1 MKNNINNNVLFFSV
15 LMAAYRN
22 AKYIEEAINSVI
34 KQTYPHWELII
45 VDDHSDDNS
54 IEVIKP
60 FLKDNR
66 IKLIP
71 HKVNTGY
78 GDTLKTAA
86 DNANFDIIAIL
97 DADDKLHEK
106 ALEKMADAYRNNPN
120 CGFIYSTM
128 YDCDSNLENC
138 LVSKLVGP
146 IIPEQTN
153 IFNIRV
159 SHFKTFRKDLYKKT
173 SGFDPNQKRAV
184 DKDII
189 FKMEEVTKFKFID
202 TPLYYYRHHESG
214 ISQGKTEREAWI
226 YHYIAKCKA
235 YRRRLNKDIPNVS
248 LHYLYYEYFKITF
261 HKLNRKIKTV
271 IRIFKSS
278 NQVKKLLILSRFL
291 TSKSRILDSIR
302 EEIIKGL
309 D

>member
-1 MKNNINNNVLFFSV
+1 MIGNPSFSI
-15 LMAAYRN
+15 LMACFNN
-22 AKYIEEAINSVI
+22 AKFIEIAIKSVI
-34 KQTYPHWELII
+34 SQKYSQWELII
-45 VDDHSDDNS
+45 VDDCSTDRS
-54 IEVIKP
+54 IDIINP
-60 FLKDNR
+60 FLKDKR
-66 IKLIP
+66 IKLIT
-71 HKVNTGY
+71 HKENSGY
-78 GDTLKTAA
+78 GGSLKTSAA
-86 DNANFDIIAIL
+86 NASNNILGIL

-106 ALEKMADAYRNNPN
+106 ALEIMADAYRNNPN

-138 LVSKLVGP
+138 LVNKMVGP
-146 IIPEQTN
+146 TIPEKTN

-159 SHFKTFRKDLYKKT
+159 SHFKTFRRDLYKKT

-248 LHYLYYEYFKITF
+248 LQYLYFEYFKITF
-261 HKLNRKIKTV
+261 HKLNRIIKTL
-271 IRIFKSS
+271 IRIFKTS
-278 NQVKKLLILSRFL
+278 NQVKKLLNLSRFL
-291 TSKSRILDSIR
+291 TGKNRILNSII

>member
-1 MKNNINNNVLFFSV
+1 MDKTSDLKKFCFSILMANYNNEIYIKEAIDSV
-15 LMAAYRN
+15 LA
-22 AKYIEEAINSVI
+22 
-34 KQTYPHWELII
+34 QTYPYWELII
-45 VDDHSDDNS
+45 VDDNSKDNS
-54 IEVIKP
+54 IEKINI
-60 FLKDNR
+60 FLKKDNIR
-66 IKLIP
+66 LIKCTENI
-71 HKVNTGY
+71 GY
-78 GDTLKTAA
+78 GGTLKTAA
-86 DNANFDIIAIL
+86 DDANFDIIGIL

-106 ALEKMADAYRNNPN
+106 ALETMADAYLNNPDH
-120 CGFIYSTM
+120 GFIYSTM

-138 LVSKLVGP
+138 VVNKMVGP
-146 IIPEQTN
+146 TIPEKTN

-159 SHFKTFRKDLYKKT
+159 SHFKTFRRDLYKKT

-248 LHYLYYEYFKITF
+248 LQYLYFEYFKITF
-261 HKLNRKIKTV
+261 HKLNRKIKTLM
-271 IRIFKSS
+271 RIFKAS
-278 NQVKKLLILSRFL
+278 NQVKKLLNLSRFL
-291 TSKSRILDSIR
+291 TGKSRILNSII
-302 EEIIKGL
+302 EEIIKEL
-309 D
+309 N

>member
-1 MKNNINNNVLFFSV
+1 MKNILNQNVLFFSI
-15 LMAAYRN
+15 LMATYKN
-22 AKYIEEAINSVI
+22 VKYIEEAINSVI

-60 FLKDNR
+60 LLKDNR
-66 IKLIP
+66 IKLIS

-78 GDTLKTAA
+78 GGTLKTAA
-86 DNANFDIIAIL
+86 DNANFDIIGIL

-106 ALEKMADAYRNNPN
+106 ALETMADAYLNNPD

-138 LVSKLVGP
+138 FVNIMVAP
-146 IIPEQTN
+146 TIPEKTN

-159 SHFKTFRKDLYKKT
+159 SHFKTFRRDLYKKT

-248 LHYLYYEYFKITF
+248 LQYLYFEYFKITF
-261 HKLNRKIKTV
+261 HKLNGKIKTLV
-271 IRIFKSS
+271 RIFNTS
-278 NQVKKLLILSRFL
+278 NQVKKLLNLSRFL
-291 TSKSRILDSIR
+291 TGKSIILDSII

>member
-1 MKNNINNNVLFFSV
+1 MGNSSDLKKLCFSILMANYNNEIYIKEAIDSV
-15 LMAAYRN
+15 LA
-22 AKYIEEAINSVI
+22 
-34 KQTYPHWELII
+34 QTYPHWELII

-60 FLKDNR
+60 FLKDNIR
-66 IKLIP
+66 LIKYTANI
-71 HKVNTGY
+71 GY
-78 GDTLKTAA
+78 GGTLKTAA
-86 DNANFDIIAIL
+86 DNANYDILGIL

-106 ALEKMADAYRNNPN
+106 ALETMADAYRNNPN

-138 LVSKLVGP
+138 LVNKMVGP
-146 IIPEQTN
+146 TIPEKTN

-159 SHFKTFRKDLYKKT
+159 SHFKTFRRDLYKKT

-214 ISQGKTEREAWI
+214 ISQGKAEREAWI

-248 LHYLYYEYFKITF
+248 LQYLYFEYFKITF
-261 HKLNRKIKTV
+261 HRLNRIFKTL
-271 IRIFKSS
+271 IRIFKTS
-278 NQVKKLLILSRFL
+278 NQVKKLLNLSHFL
-291 TSKSRILDSIR
+291 TSKNRILNSII

-309 D
+309 N